1 MGALSAASSDQGGRG
16 HAIIAGMGM
25 AGLASRPRYV
35 SVVGGTEASDAVV
48 ALAEE
53 VGRLLAQRDCIVV
66 TGGRAGVA
74 EAASRGAV
82 LAGGTTVG
90 ILPGTTRAEANP
102 YVTVAVPTGVGEARN
117 AMVVMDAAAVIALP
131 GAHGTL
137 SEIAFALLAGTPV
150 IVLGDGWDVGGTV
163 PARTAAD
170 AVDLAL
176 ALERGA

>member
-1 MGALSAASSDQGGRG
+1 
-16 HAIIAGMGM
+16 M
-25 AGLASRPRYV
+25 AGLAPRPRYV
-35 SVVGGTEASDAVV
+35 SVVGGTDAGEPVV

-53 VGRLLAQRDCIVV
+53 VGRMLAQRGCVVV

-90 ILPGTTRAEANP
+90 ILPGATRAEANP

-131 GAHGTL
+131 GAYGTL
-137 SEIAFALLAGTPV
+137 SEVAFALLAGTPV
-150 IVLGDGWDVGGTV
+150 IVLGNGWDLAGTV
-163 PARTAAD
+163 PASTAAD

-176 ALERGA
+176 DLARPEG

>member
-1 MGALSAASSDQGGRG
+1 MWC
-16 HAIIAGMGM
+16 
-25 AGLASRPRYV
+25 
-35 SVVGGTEASDAVV
+35 
-48 ALAEE
+48 
-53 VGRLLAQRDCIVV
+53 GRLLAVGGAAGPSLLGHFVELAGRSIVV
-66 TGGRAGVA
+66 IATAATDPAAA
-74 EAASRGAV
+74 EAEHVDAFTRLGAGSV
-82 LAGGTTVG
+82 RALR
-90 ILPGTTRAEANP
+90 LTTRAEANP

-163 PARTAAD
+163 PARTATD